1 MKNEKENGKIVLSK
15 ELQIKMLNFFMK
27 TSIPRKMREERNKSA
42 IKKN

>member
-1 MKNEKENGKIVLSK
+1 VKKENKKIILPK

-27 TSIPRKMREERNKSA
+27 TSIPRKMQEKDKST